1 MNFKSWVFLWV
12 SFNYE
17 IELMD
22 WVVSWFLGLY
32 GVYLHIIQ
40 LVYDYYWWFGRIE
53 EHDPLSLTLGSDI
66 DLCCMVIIQ
75 LRW

>member
-1 MNFKSWVFLWV
+1 
-12 SFNYE
+12 
-17 IELMD
+17 MD
-22 WVVSWFLGLY
+22 WVVSEFLGLY
-32 GVYLHIIQ
+32 WVDLHVIQ
-40 LVYDYYWWFGRIE
+40 LVYDNCWWFGQIE